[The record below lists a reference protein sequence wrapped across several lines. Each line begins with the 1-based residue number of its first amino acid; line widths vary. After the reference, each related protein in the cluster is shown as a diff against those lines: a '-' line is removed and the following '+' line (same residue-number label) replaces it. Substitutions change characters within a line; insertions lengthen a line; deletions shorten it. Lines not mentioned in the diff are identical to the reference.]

1 MSTTGLTRR
10 RHVWVRVLTSQQL
23 VRVRL
28 DLVVEL
34 PTPDRLIDGDD
45 QCHLTPS
52 PLWPAGLVSKRSAE
66 QCSERVESGS
76 GMDIEVGVDAVT
88 PSTASTMVMV
98 IASVNGAMSG

>member
-1 MSTTGLTRR
+1 
-10 RHVWVRVLTSQQL
+10 
-23 VRVRL
+23 
-28 DLVVEL
+28 
-34 PTPDRLIDGDD
+34 
-45 QCHLTPS
+45 
-52 PLWPAGLVSKRSAE
+52 LVSKRSAE